1 MTGATR
7 VVEMAASMG
16 VMMVVSR
23 VAWWV
28 VELEIYSVVM
38 LVVAWVDEKVAVW
51 VAVRVEL

>member
-1 MTGATR
+1 
-7 VVEMAASMG
+7 
-16 VMMVVSR
+16 MVALM

-28 VELEIYSVVM
+28 VVSEIYSVVM